1 VLKLLFTNTLRR
13 SYGEMLEEAMENLQ
27 SKTDITNFHPGS
39 IARSL
44 LEVYYDDL
52 DKENEM
58 LELAAA
64 VGFLTSD
71 ECKNEYV
78 DEIAKLFDMER
89 YPNEAD
95 ENFKFRIQKHT
106 QSKAMANKMAVRLA
120 CLSVDGVRDVTMKPY
135 TRGTGSFG
143 VYVISEEPE
152 TPASIIEQVQ
162 REIDETK
169 AYGIRAEAI
178 EPKNVY
184 LDLDIMYVF
193 YENTDP
199 SIKESIIYEAENQ
212 LREFFINKD
221 LGSELILNQII
232 DLLMDIDQES
242 IKNLFIRDMRLD
254 DVQVIIND
262 KSFYWDERIV
272 PKNISIK

>member
-1 VLKLLFTNTLRR
+1 
-13 SYGEMLEEAMENLQ
+13 MLEEAMDNLQ

-89 YPNEAD
+89 YPNESD

-120 CLSVDGVRDVTMKPY
+120 CLSVEGVRDINMKPY
-135 TRGTGSFG
+135 IKGTGSFG
-143 VYVISEEPE
+143 VYIISDDPE
-152 TPASIIEQVQ
+152 TPDAIVNKVQ
-162 REIDETK
+162 EKIDTTK
-169 AYGIRAEAI
+169 AYGIKAEAI
-178 EPKNVY
+178 KPKNVY
-184 LDLDIMYVF
+184 LDINIIYVF

-199 SIKESIIYEAENQ
+199 ATKESVIYEAETQ

-232 DLLMDIDQES
+232 DLLMDVDQES

-262 KSFYWDERIV
+262 KIFYWDERIV